1 MSKQLG
7 LPLLDA
13 GEREKVRLETLER
26 EWKSQGQFLRDIRE
40 YITEGKPE
48 VALSLIDG
56 YLTVIGE

>member
-13 GEREKVRLETLER
+13 DERERIRLETLER
-26 EWKSQGQFLRDIRE
+26 EWKSQGQFLRDLRD
-40 YITEGKPE
+40 YIAEGRTD